1 MELKNY
7 SKSFGIRVPLDLY
20 FKMQTVATKQGTTLT
35 DICLMALFNF
45 GINKDDFS
53 ITNFNNKSGESAEQ
67 RKRLNDLRIDLQ
79 VKAQICDE
87 LIAENNSW
95 RKENKQLQNVISEK
109 EKAIKEWVEEVKEGN
124 REISELKNTI
134 KKLQGALEKHK

>member
-67 RKRLNDLRIDLQ
+67 RKRLNDLRTDLE

-87 LIAENNSW
+87 LVVENNKW
-95 RKENKQLQNVISEK
+95 RTSSKNLQNIISVKQNE
-109 EKAIKEWVEEVKEGN
+109 IKEWVEEVKEGN
-124 REISELKNTI
+124 REILELQNTI

>member
-79 VKAQICDE
+79 VKSQICDE
-87 LIAENNSW
+87 LVAENNSW
-95 RKENKQLQNVISEK
+95 RKSSKTLQNVISEK
-109 EKAIKEWVEEVKEGN
+109 EKLIKEWVEEVKEGN